1 MTTRKELE
9 ENVLQGDYCADCLK
23 PSSECGKA
31 FFKEMEALDVGAEK
45 ICVIDTIFGERDAID
60 EAAINVSRCKDTIEN
75 VKDELSKLVIW
86 ALLREGRDEEYIKK
100 FLSGEDAAR
109 EREVIAEHIL
119 YMVTQ
124 RITKKRDRK
133 K

>member
-45 ICVIDTIFGERDAID
+45 ICVIDTIFGERDAIE
-60 EAAINVSRCKDTIEN
+60 EAANNVLRCKDTIES
-75 VKDELSKLVIW
+75 VKDKLSQLVAW
-86 ALLREGRDEEYIKK
+86 VLLRDGRDEEYVKK
-100 FLSGEDAAR
+100 FLSGEGAAR
-109 EREVIAEHIL
+109 EREVIAKIIL
-119 YMVTQ
+119 DIVSQ
-124 RITKKRDRK
+124 RITKKRNRYK
-133 K
+133 